1 MYEKSCASSN
11 HIKSWKDIDFGTAEY
26 EVKKLQMR
34 IAKAV
39 KENRVGKI
47 KSLQWTLTH
56 SFYAKAIAV
65 KRVTENKGKRTPG
78 VDGVCWISNED
89 KFNAI
94 FTLQRRGYQPQPLRR
109 IYIPK
114 KNGKKRPLSIPTMKD
129 RAMQTLHKMAL
140 EPVTETLADGTS
152 YGFRPNRCV
161 QDAIEQCFVDL
172 ARKTAP
178 EWVLEGDIKGCFD
191 NINHEWMQKNIPMDK
206 EILHKFLKAGFVEKG
221 KLNATDQGTPQGGLC
236 RARHNPPYDEI
247 DVMPRYIRY
256 S

>member
-1 MYEKSCASSN
+1 ME
-11 HIKSWKDIDFGTAEY
+11 
-26 EVKKLQMR
+26 
-34 IAKAV
+34 
-39 KENRVGKI
+39 
-47 KSLQWTLTH
+47 
-56 SFYAKAIAV
+56 
-65 KRVTENKGKRTPG
+65 
-78 VDGVCWISNED
+78 
-89 KFNAI
+89 
-94 FTLQRRGYQPQPLRR
+94 
-109 IYIPK
+109 
-114 KNGKKRPLSIPTMKD
+114 KKRPLSISTMKD

-221 KLNATDQGTPQGGLC
+221 KLNATDQGTPQEVLFHRRC
-236 RARHNPPYDEI
+236 VIMYWTD
-247 DVMPRYIRY
+247 
-256 S
+256 

>member
-1 MYEKSCASSN
+1 MAEEK
-11 HIKSWKDIDFGTAEY
+11 
-26 EVKKLQMR
+26 
-34 IAKAV
+34 
-39 KENRVGKI
+39 KELI
-47 KSLQWTLTH
+47 
-56 SFYAKAIAV
+56 
-65 KRVTENKGKRTPG
+65 
-78 VDGVCWISNED
+78 
-89 KFNAI
+89 
-94 FTLQRRGYQPQPLRR
+94 
-109 IYIPK
+109 K

-206 EILHKFLKAGFVEKG
+206 EILHKFLKAGLFKNKEG
-221 KLNATDQGTPQGGLC
+221 FWMETEMGSRGGN
-236 RARHNPPYDEI
+236 RKDG
-247 DVMPRYIRY
+247 
-256 S
+256 

>member
-1 MYEKSCASSN
+1 
-11 HIKSWKDIDFGTAEY
+11 
-26 EVKKLQMR
+26 
-34 IAKAV
+34 
-39 KENRVGKI
+39 
-47 KSLQWTLTH
+47 
-56 SFYAKAIAV
+56 
-65 KRVTENKGKRTPG
+65 
-78 VDGVCWISNED
+78 
-89 KFNAI
+89 
-94 FTLQRRGYQPQPLRR
+94 
-109 IYIPK
+109 
-114 KNGKKRPLSIPTMKD
+114 MKD

-221 KLNATDQGTPQGGLC
+221 KLNATDQGTPQ
-236 RARHNPPYDEI
+236 
-247 DVMPRYIRY
+247 
-256 S
+256 